1 MKLEA
6 AFFKATEA
14 IVSFESDDH
23 DDFDRDS
30 YENELLDD

>member
-14 IVSFESDDH
+14 IVSFVSDDH
-23 DDFDRDS
+23 DDSDS
-30 YENELLDD
+30 DIYENELLDD